1 MLCGGN
7 SRNSMEHGSGEE
19 SDGNDS
25 EVEETYEELKNGKHQ
40 VKISDYVYTCP
51 YCPNKKKKDYLYKEL
66 LQHASGIGKCNSAK
80 RTARD
85 KANHVALAKYLEN
98 DMGEHSGISKPAV
111 EDDALADHDHDEM
124 FVWPWIGIVAN
135 IPTQLKDGRYVGG
148 SGSKLRDQLASKGFN
163 PTRVRPL
170 WNYLGHSGTALV
182 EFVKEWEGFNNA
194 KSFEKFYDAN
204 QHGKRN
210 WLAKSE
216 TKADLY
222 GWIARADDYN
232 ANNIVGETLRKIGDL
247 RTVSNIMEE
256 AARKTNKLVGN
267 LTNVIEAKNMH
278 LIEMESKFNET
289 ESSLSQLIMEKDKLH
304 QSYNEEI
311 KKIDSSA
318 RDHFKKIFND
328 HEKLKM
334 LLVNQK
340 RELELRGQELEKRE
354 THNEHERKKLTEDLE
369 KNAVQNCSLQAAAE
383 QQRKF
388 DEEVMILA
396 EEQKKQK
403 ENLHNRIILL
413 EKQLNAKQ
421 AVELEIE
428 QLRGKLNVIKHMGVE
443 GDLEVLEEVDLLLK
457 SLREKEG
464 ELEDLQALNQTLI
477 VQERK
482 SNDELQEA
490 RKELINGLKDIS
502 SNAHIGVKRMGEL
515 DSKPFLEAM
524 KRKYSEAEAD
534 ERATELCSLWEE
546 YLRDSEWH
554 PLKVVQINGKHQTVI
569 NEEDEKLADL
579 KENCGVEVYNAVI
592 SALFEINEYNP
603 SGRYIIS
610 ELWNYE
616 EGRKASLKEGV
627 TFLLNRWRHQKRKKG
642 MD

>member
-1 MLCGGN
+1 MR
-7 SRNSMEHGSGEE
+7 SSMEHGSGEE

-25 EVEETYEELKNGKHQ
+25 EVEEYVEETYEELKNGKHQ
-40 VKISDYVYTCP
+40 VKISDYEYTCP
-51 YCPNKKKKDYLYKEL
+51 YCSNKKKRDYLYKEL

-85 KANHVALAKYLEN
+85 KANHAALAKYLEN
-98 DMGEHSGISKPAV
+98 DMGAHGPSEPAV
-111 EDDALADHDHDEM
+111 EADALVDHDRDEM
-124 FVWPWIGIVAN
+124 FVWPWIGIVVN
-135 IPTQLKDGRYVGG
+135 IPTELKDGRYVGG
-148 SGSKLRDQLASKGFN
+148 SGSKLRDKLASKGFN

-170 WNYLGHSGTALV
+170 WNYLGHSGIALV
-182 EFVKEWEGFNNA
+182 EFVKGWQGFNNA
-194 KSFEKFYDAN
+194 MSFEKFYDAN

-210 WLAKSE
+210 WLTKSE

-232 ANNIVGETLRKIGDL
+232 ANNIVGENLRKIGDL
-247 RTVSNIMEE
+247 GTVSDIMEE
-256 AARKTNKLVGN
+256 KARKTNKLVGN

-289 ESSLSQLIMEKDKLH
+289 ESSLSLLIMEKDKLH
-304 QSYNEEI
+304 QSYNEEM
-311 KKIDSSA
+311 KKIESSA
-318 RDHFKKIFND
+318 RDHFQKIFND

-340 RELELRGQELEKRE
+340 RELEFRGQELEKRE
-354 THNEHERKKLTEDLE
+354 THNEHERKKLAEDLE

-383 QQRKF
+383 KQRNF

-403 ENLHNRIILL
+403 EDLHNRIILL
-413 EKQLNAKQ
+413 EKQLDAKQ

-428 QLRGKLNVIKHMGVE
+428 QLRGKLNVIKHMAEE

-464 ELEDLQALNQTLI
+464 ELEDFTALNQTLI

-490 RKELINGLKDIS
+490 RKELLNGLKDLS
-502 SNAHIGVKRMGEL
+502 SNSHIGVKRMGEL
-515 DSKPFLEAM
+515 DSKPFHEAM

-546 YLRDSEWH
+546 YLRDPEWH

-569 NEEDEKLADL
+569 NEEDEKLVDL
-579 KENCGVEVYNAVI
+579 KANCGVKVYDAVI

-616 EGRKASLKEGV
+616 EGRKATLKEGV
-627 TFLLNRWRHQKRKKG
+627 TSLLKRWGYQKRARG